1 MTNED
6 DPLRGYRPAGPPP
19 DLRARIM
26 MSSANASAGSAKA
39 LAERIP
45 TERSLLRDWLP
56 ALAVAALALVF
67 AALSHGV
74 RVDIE
79 ARLAVP
85 DDLRPVEQWLPDD
98 LGGLR

>member
-1 MTNED
+1 MTGAGSTRK
-6 DPLRGYRPAGPPP
+6 LLSAARPAGPPP

-26 MSSANASAGSAKA
+26 RPVEGPSPFN
-39 LAERIP
+39 
-45 TERSLLRDWLP
+45 LRDWLP
-56 ALAVAALALVF
+56 ALAAAVLAIVF

-74 RVDIE
+74 RADID

-98 LGGLR
+98 IGGLR